1 MDVWLLGRFVSLF
14 FLLFFSAVFSGAEVA
29 FFSLTPVQVDLMKEK
44 EGKRGRLV
52 AKLLSSPRRLL
63 VTIYIGNELINVA
76 IAAITTILA
85 FHYFGHHGLSIGVG
99 IGTFILLIFG
109 EITPKTFALKNAQ
122 KYALLV
128 SGFIYVF
135 STIISPIQAVVTW
148 LTNLL
153 ISLTGASVSEDR
165 RLITED
171 EIKTVLEHG
180 EDKGIIKADEK
191 EMIFNIFE
199 LGDTLVTDI
208 MTPRTEIFS
217 LPIDEGTDELI
228 KKAIGSNFSRIPVYR
243 KNPDDIVGVLYTKD
257 LLKEDADKI
266 VEKVED
272 LLHDAYQVPVTKKID
287 ELFREFQKKHIHMAV
302 VLDEYGGVDGLVTMD
317 DILEEVVGEAPD
329 RKNLTG
335 IKEIAEGRY
344 LVPGRLSIEDF
355 NEYFKT
361 KFENEEIDTVGG
373 LVFHLFGRMPSW
385 GESITAEGITF
396 SVDRLKGSNIWRLAI
411 KVAEKTDD
419 DNSQEE
425 TDVGSKANGK

>member
-1 MDVWLLGRFVSLF
+1 MLR
-14 FLLFFSAVFSGAEVA
+14 ER
-29 FFSLTPVQVDLMKEK
+29 

-52 AKLLSSPRRLL
+52 AELLSSPRRLL

-76 IAAITTILA
+76 IAAVTTIIA
-85 FHYFGHHGLSIGVG
+85 FHYFGEHGLSIGVG
-99 IGTFILLIFG
+99 IGTFVLLIFG

-122 KYALLV
+122 KYALFV
-128 SGFIYVF
+128 ARFIYVF
-135 STIISPIQAVVTW
+135 SKVISPVQGVVTW
-148 LTNLL
+148 LTNRL
-153 ISLTGASVSEDR
+153 ISLTGESENEER

-180 EDKGIIKADEK
+180 KDKGIIKADEK

-217 LPIDEGTDELI
+217 LPLEDGIETLI
-228 KKAIGSNFSRIPVYR
+228 QKAVLSNFSRIPVYR
-243 KNPDDIVGVLYTKD
+243 KNPDDIVGILFAKD
-257 LLKEDADKI
+257 LLKDDVQKNF
-266 VEKVED
+266 EKVED

-287 ELFREFQKKHIHMAV
+287 ELFREFQKKHFHMAIV
-302 VLDEYGGVDGLVTMD
+302 RDEYGGVDGLVTMD

-335 IKEIAEGRY
+335 IKEIEGGRY

-361 KFENEEIDTVGG
+361 NFENEEIDTVGG
-373 LVFHLFGRMPSW
+373 LVFHLFGRMPGW
-385 GESITAEGITF
+385 GESITAEGINFT
-396 SVDRLKGSNIWRLAI
+396 VDRLKGANIWRLAI
-411 KVAEKTDD
+411 KAEETRNLDDAEKII
-419 DNSQEE
+419 NSDSSE
-425 TDVGSKANGK
+425 KR